1 MSTPSSGHRTKRL
14 VATVMLLLLFPA
26 LTASAAQGP
35 AGRRIVVK
43 DMLERKVAV
52 PVNPQ
57 RIIALAGALRMVV
70 YLNAFDRV
78 VGVEGIEKE
87 SPAPSGR
94 PYGTV
99 INRKAEALPDVGEG
113 GLKPVN
119 IEKIITLRPDVIFAA
134 GFDRFQAE
142 DMTRKTGV
150 PVVALSYGGT
160 GILSDDR
167 VLRSLSLLGR
177 ILGEGKR
184 ARDITR
190 YITGIKA
197 DLSRRT
203 RGVAPGSPRVYVGCI
218 AYKGIHGIT
227 STDADFFPLDALGA
241 NNVAKGLRKGGHLFI
256 DREQIL
262 VWNPDVILIDVAG
275 MALLRKD
282 YAAHPVFYR
291 ELKAVREGRVF
302 QVMPYN
308 NYYTNIETALA
319 DAYAAGVY
327 LYPQRFKGIDPDR
340 KAAEIIRFFTGAA
353 AYGPMKRE
361 FGGFRRLEFSG
372 SGIRVR

>member
-1 MSTPSSGHRTKRL
+1 MSTTSSGHRTMMF
-14 VATVMLLLLFPA
+14 VATVMLLMLFPA
-26 LTASAAQGP
+26 LAASAEKGP
-35 AGRRIVVK
+35 TGRRIVVQ
-43 DMLERKVAV
+43 DMLGRKVSV
-52 PVNPQ
+52 PANPR

-87 SPAPSGR
+87 SPAPTGR
-94 PYGTV
+94 PYGTA
-99 INRKAEALPDVGEG
+99 INRKAAALPDVGEG

-150 PVVALSYGGT
+150 PVVALTYGGT

-167 VLRSLSLLGR
+167 ALRSLSLLGS
-177 ILGEGKR
+177 ILGEDKR
-184 ARDITR
+184 ARDITT
-190 YITGIKA
+190 YITVIRE

-203 RGVAPGSPRVYVGCI
+203 RGIAPGNPRVYVGCI

-227 STDADFFPLDALGA
+227 STDAEFFPLDALGA
-241 NNVAKGLRKGGHLFI
+241 SNVAKGLRKSGHLFI

-262 VWNPDVILIDVAG
+262 VWDPDVILIDVAG

-282 YAAHPVFYR
+282 FAEHPVFYR
-291 ELKAVREGRVF
+291 KLKAVREGRVF

-327 LYPQRFKGIDPDR
+327 LFPKRFTGIDPDR

-353 AYGPMKRE
+353 AYDSMKQE
-361 FGGFRRLEFSG
+361 FGGFRRLDFSG
-372 SGIRVR
+372 RGIRVR

>member
-1 MSTPSSGHRTKRL
+1 MSPASSGHRIMRL
-14 VATVMLLLLFPA
+14 VTTVILLLLPTLA
-26 LTASAAQGP
+26 ASAAKGP
-35 AGRRIVVK
+35 AGRKIVVQ
-43 DMLERKVAV
+43 DMLERKVSV
-52 PVNPQ
+52 PANPQ

-87 SPAPSGR
+87 TPAPSGR
-94 PYGTV
+94 PYGMA
-99 INRKAEALPDVGEG
+99 ISQKAAALPDVGEG

-134 GFDRFQAE
+134 GFDRFQAD

-167 VLRSLSLLGR
+167 ALRSLTLLGR
-177 ILGEGKR
+177 VLGEEKR
-184 ARDITR
+184 ARDITT
-190 YITGIKA
+190 YITGIRA

-203 RGVAPGSPRVYVGCI
+203 RGIATGSPKVYAGCI

-227 STDADFFPLDALGA
+227 STDADFFPLDVLGA
-241 NNVAKGLRKGGHLFI
+241 SNVAKDLRKGGHLFI

-262 VWNPDVILIDVAG
+262 VWDPDVILIDVAG
-275 MALLRKD
+275 MALLRND
-282 YAAHPVFYR
+282 YAAHPFFFR
-291 ELKAVREGRVF
+291 KLKAVREGRVF

-327 LYPQRFKGIDPDR
+327 LYPQRFTGIDPDR
-340 KAAEIIRFFTGAA
+340 KAAEIIRFFTGVAA
-353 AYGPMKRE
+353 FDSMKRE

-372 SGIRVR
+372 RGICVR